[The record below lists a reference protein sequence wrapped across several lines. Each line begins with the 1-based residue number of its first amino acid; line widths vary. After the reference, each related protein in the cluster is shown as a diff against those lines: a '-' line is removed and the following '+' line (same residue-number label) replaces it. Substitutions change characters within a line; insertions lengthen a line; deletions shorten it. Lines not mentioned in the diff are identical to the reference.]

1 MGLHGALGEVE
12 LEADA
17 LDGRALG
24 EKHQH
29 VLLAVGELGGVA
41 REVRERAGGFGEE
54 ALALAFGEQLG
65 RNEDAAP
72 EDELNGVREHVGV
85 EGFRHEARC
94 AELQYAH
101 DAAAVG
107 EARKDEDLEHGLAAD
122 DFLHQL
128 RAFDAGQVQV
138 ENEQVG
144 GLAFTPDELKG
155 CGHVAGRQHF
165 GRGIPVE
172 KHHGKGAPH
181 ERVIID
187 NQVLHAIEALRE
199 QSVSTFS
206 TGLDCTKEEVRRT
219 SPKT

>member
-1 MGLHGALGEVE
+1 MSLGAL
-12 LEADA
+12 LERC
-17 LDGRALG
+17 GS
-24 EKHQH
+24 
-29 VLLAVGELGGVA
+29 
-41 REVRERAGGFGEE
+41 ERAVSEKKP
-54 ALALAFGEQLG
+54 LALAFGEQLG